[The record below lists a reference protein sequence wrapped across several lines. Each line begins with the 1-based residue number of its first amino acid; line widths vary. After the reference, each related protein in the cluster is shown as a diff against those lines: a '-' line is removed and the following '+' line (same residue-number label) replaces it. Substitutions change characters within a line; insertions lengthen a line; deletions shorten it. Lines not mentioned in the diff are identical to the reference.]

1 MREAPLVGT
10 GVEGIAARDSGVT
23 ITAPCDG
30 VIEKVDANRI
40 ILRGE
45 ADAATTPP
53 GGSRSSTS
61 IKYRRSNQNTCVNQ
75 VPIVREGQ
83 VVKQGDPLADGS
95 ATDQGELALGRN
107 VVVAFMPWHGYNFE
121 DAIIVSE
128 RLVRDDVFTSVHIE
142 EFEVEAR
149 DTKLGKEDI
158 TRDIPNV
165 SEEALRNLDESGI
178 IRIAAEVK
186 PGDILVGKVTPKG
199 ETQLTPEEK
208 LLRAIFGEKAGDVR
222 DSSLVTPPGIEGTV
236 VDVKVFSRRGTT
248 KDERAKAIEA
258 EEIAKLKR
266 ELADELGAA
275 ARRGGPPAR
284 RACFAGKPSPKRL
297 TGRKSKKV
305 VCKVGEKL
313 TEEMLLE
320 ADLAPL
326 LQPKVFKEE
335 ELREQ
340 IDARPRARPRS
351 GSPCSRRSAT
361 SASAGS
367 RRATSC
373 PRASSSSSRST
384 WRSSA
389 RSRSAT
395 RWPAATATRASS
407 RRSCPPRTCRTCR
420 TAGRSTSCST
430 RSACPRA

>member
-1 MREAPLVGT
+1 M
-10 GVEGIAARDSGVT
+10 
-23 ITAPCDG
+23 
-30 VIEKVDANRI
+30 
-40 ILRGE
+40 
-45 ADAATTPP
+45 
-53 GGSRSSTS
+53 
-61 IKYRRSNQNTCVNQ
+61 
-75 VPIVREGQ
+75 
-83 VVKQGDPLADGS
+83 GDPLADGS

-107 VVVAFMPWHGYNFE
+107 IVVAFMPWHGYNFE

-178 IRIAAEVK
+178 VRIAAEIK

-248 KDERAKAIEA
+248 KDERAAAIEA
-258 EEIAKLKR
+258 EEIAKIKR
-266 ELADELGAA
+266 EFADELALLRDEE
-275 ARRGGPPAR
+275 ARRLVGL
-284 RACFAGKPSPKRL
+284 FVGKPSPKRL

-305 VCKVGEKL
+305 VCKLGDD
-313 TEEMLLE
+313 
-320 ADLAPL
+320 ADRGGAPRGRPGAAASAPG
-326 LQPKVFKEE
+326 LQGGRAARADRKSPRPGRGARRRAQGA
-335 ELREQ
+335 LR
-340 IDARPRARPRS
+340 RAR
-351 GSPCSRRSAT
+351 
-361 SASAGS
+361 SAGS

-373 PRASSSSSRST
+373 PPASSSSSRST

-395 RWPAATATRASS
+395 RWPGATATRASS
-407 RRSCPPRTCRTCR
+407 RRSSPPRTCPTCR

-430 RSACPRA
+430 RSACRRA